1 MVVTRSASRQ
11 ADSGYQSDNEESIDD
26 RRASRRRSEAARQ
39 RPRDS
44 RGRFVS
50 ESKSGGSDRSRSDR
64 RSSRT
69 GAGRK
74 SGGRTS
80 SAMKKGSD
88 SGYQSDSSYD
98 DDDEDD
104 EESVDRRASRSRSEA
119 ARQRPRDS
127 LGRFVSESKSG
138 GNRASRASKRSRAE
152 GRGRSV
158 SGSGGNRSAAA
169 RARPRDSL
177 GRFVSTPDAGGR
189 GRSGSGGNRSAG
201 GRGRSR
207 SARSSSRTGAGRK
220 SGGRTSSAMKD
231 GSGTPRRMTFRGP
244 DGRFRAPTPQERE
257 QYDLPSKRSGRRTKA
272 AARRGNSRTG
282 HSVTFDGAAK
292 S

>member
-11 ADSGYQSDNEESIDD
+11 ADSGYQSDDEESVDD

-88 SGYQSDSSYD
+88 SGYQSDGLY
-98 DDDEDD
+98 DDEDD

-138 GNRASRASKRSRAE
+138 GNRASKRSRAE

-158 SGSGGNRSAAA
+158 
-169 RARPRDSL
+169 
-177 GRFVSTPDAGGR
+177 
-189 GRSGSGGNRSAG
+189 SGSGGNRSAG